1 MPGETIPELPAYEP
15 SWDILGWYDAETEEV
30 FDPSLPIY
38 QDTIVYLK
46 KLPGEEDQIS
56 PLQAVPIVAIL
67 GMLALAAIV
76 DRKYCRI

>member
-1 MPGETIPELPAYEP
+1 MTLQIFGSGLTQRRQ
-15 SWDILGWYDAETEEV
+15 
-30 FDPSLPIY
+30 F
-38 QDTIVYLK
+38 YLK
-46 KLPGEEDQIS
+46 KIPGEEDRIS